1 MIIQIFSKDRPLQ
14 LEATLHSLIIHCT
27 DLFDHDIFIIYK
39 TSSNDYKNNYDILL
53 KEYESYKNINF
64 ILENDFKN
72 NVISL
77 ILSYEYILWLVDDN
91 IFVRDF
97 NLKELCEELKINRD
111 ALGLSLRLGK
121 NTNYC
126 YPLNKSQKLPKFI
139 NENSAILKYLW
150 TIAEYDFAYPL
161 EVSSS
166 IYKVGDILPLLLKI
180 NFNNP
185 NTLESELER
194 NVDYFREYYPYLL
207 CPQLS
212 YTFCNPINKVQNVFL
227 SNRSSNLNA
236 YSPEKLAELFAEGYK
251 IKVEHYSGYIPNACH
266 QEVELLFNQDEDKG
280 KKPVV
285 SVIIPC
291 YNQAEYLRDAVESVV
306 NQTYKDWE
314 CIIVNDGSPDNTSKI
329 ANQLIKEYKQ
339 FNIKLL
345 EKVNGGLSDARNAGI
360 AISGGKYILPL
371 DSDDKISPSYLE
383 ETVSILDKNPDYHIV
398 YVDEQNFGVTNH
410 IHRKGVSELQ
420 YLMQY
425 NVHDYC
431 SLYRKELWISAGGY
445 SVLMFIGGEDWNFWI
460 AAAKSGFKS
469 YHLEKPLF
477 MYRSRVGTMVETT
490 LAKIDE
496 VKAHIIIQHKDIF
509 REQEIQKA
517 YEIIRNM
524 PESSSQGLMKVL
536 QKHPNNPLLNELYLI
551 WKPEEIGTV
560 KVSVIIPTFNRPDL
574 LKIAILSVIQQ
585 TYNDYEIIVVND
597 CGKSVQLVIDEFDNK
612 KIKYIEHTTN
622 KGLAASRNTGIKCS
636 KGKYLCYLDDD
647 DFFYPGHLETLVR
660 FLENSNFK
668 VAYTDA
674 FRASQHL
681 QNGEYVTTEK
691 KVIYSEEFNYP
702 KLLVGNYIP
711 ILCVMHHRD
720 CLLKSGLYDES
731 LSTHEDWE
739 LWLRIGLNYEFA
751 HIKKATCEFTW
762 RTDGSSMT
770 SSRRADMLR
779 TLRIIYNKTKDIVA
793 GNEEILHHRN
803 INEKSIEIEVNK
815 IQVKETGG
823 KYAASTLP
831 EKPEVSIIIPVH
843 NNLDYTRKCL
853 DGIRK
858 TKGLFKIEIII
869 INNGSSDGTQEFL
882 RSLGNEIKVISNI
895 NNENYAYVNNQ
906 GAEIA
911 SGKYLVFLNNDTFPF
926 PGWLDAF
933 AKEFHDNPDVGIQG
947 AKLLYENGTIQHAG
961 MIFGSRPGRPEEP
974 YHAYLTADPSLPLV
988 NRRREMQ
995 FVTGACLAI
1004 RSELFR
1010 QVGGFDDE
1018 YIFGWEDTDL
1028 CMKVNTSG
1036 KKIIYNPE
1044 AVLYHYESG
1053 TKKLR
1058 QANGEDMLELDT
1070 PKEIRNRER
1079 FMSRWPQFI
1088 KRDAELFYAE
1098 DGLKMQGNTLVP
1110 ISEEKFKAMM
1120 ESQLKGSKP
1129 KEVKKEYFTGFS
1141 KKFLDRNYKNAKT
1154 VLVKS
1159 PPAIGDAFA
1168 LTALTAELKE
1178 KYPQLKIYISGN
1190 EVVGDVFLNH
1200 NDIEDIILSGSE
1212 EELAIES
1219 MADVVVD
1226 YTNIIAKLPEYY
1238 NGISYMDIFGN
1249 IAGIRFTK
1257 QDIIYTITEKEAEWA
1272 KNEISDFKD
1281 GKILI
1286 GIQLFTNKDQKRSYP
1301 FVKDLVKELQ
1311 SRNPDFR
1318 FILLGKESPGLNL
1331 PEIYDCAWKNIP
1343 FRLQM
1348 ALAQHCGKF
1357 LTIDSA
1363 FYHAGHNYFKK
1374 PTMVLF
1380 GLTNPALSGNP
1391 SAGFAVVRN
1400 NELNCLNCYWRIPCN
1415 IECMHKLQPSV
1426 IADEFMQI
1434 ENKIIKKFDLKT
1446 VLMNISPNTDVD
1458 EQLFGFYINNKDT
1471 VRLKLIDEKNILPAY
1486 FENANGIEIVREI
1499 EKTPVNINENLSG
1512 FNFELEE
1519 EEETKIVENENV
1531 ETYEFAETHGN
1542 ESPQENNG
1550 YPQLNIVWEG
1560 SQFVYHSLALIN
1572 REQCANII
1580 DTGLAEVT
1588 IVPYENDRFFP
1599 GGNPKYEKLK
1609 ENDIRYKKEVN
1620 KDNARLP
1627 YVWIRHQWPP
1637 SFDAPRGAKWIIMQ
1651 PWEYTTLRK
1660 DFADLFK
1667 QADEL
1672 WTPSTYSRQS
1682 FINSGIDFDKVQV
1695 IPNGIDPGLFN
1706 PAGDKY
1712 LIPTKKKL
1720 KFLYIGGTIFRKG
1733 IDVLLH
1739 AYTKAFNSED
1749 NVSLFIKDMGG
1760 ESFYKGQTAKG
1771 HIEKLRQ
1778 VPGSPEII
1786 YYDDYMTE
1794 EQIANLYRSC
1804 DVFVCSYRGEGF
1816 SLPTL
1821 EAMACG
1827 LPVIVT
1833 EGGST
1838 DDFVDEKVGWLIPS
1852 QPRTIGNKIGN
1863 LELTGEAFVLEPDA
1877 EKLIEILK
1885 DVYSNPA
1892 MIFDKG
1898 LKGSYRARTQW
1909 TWKRSTMKIFSR
1921 LDFLYGKNMA
1931 QTAENKLKDCRD
1943 AFVILGEADEQFDL
1957 GNYYLAKQ
1965 LYNQALEDGLKPE
1978 KFKLHLLHKLSMI
1991 EIIEGNYEQAEEN
2004 LAVAEAMSAGHPDNI
2019 YLKAKLF
2026 GLKKNWTEMLEQ
2038 LTELMNKWKDVKFNT
2053 TLNVAL
2059 DDLLCDT
2066 AEGFYEFGDIE
2077 NSLNLYT
2084 EALKLNNGNPYAC
2097 YGAALCFLKADIKED
2112 AIKMLEWAIRLKP
2125 DYDLAGD
2132 LLSTL

>member
-306 NQTYKDWE
+306 SQTYKDWE

-1311 SRNPDFR
+1311 SRN
-1318 FILLGKESPGLNL
+1318 
-1331 PEIYDCAWKNIP
+1331 
-1343 FRLQM
+1343 
-1348 ALAQHCGKF
+1348 
-1357 LTIDSA
+1357 
-1363 FYHAGHNYFKK
+1363 
-1374 PTMVLF
+1374 
-1380 GLTNPALSGNP
+1380 
-1391 SAGFAVVRN
+1391 
-1400 NELNCLNCYWRIPCN
+1400 
-1415 IECMHKLQPSV
+1415 
-1426 IADEFMQI
+1426 
-1434 ENKIIKKFDLKT
+1434 
-1446 VLMNISPNTDVD
+1446 
-1458 EQLFGFYINNKDT
+1458 
-1471 VRLKLIDEKNILPAY
+1471 
-1486 FENANGIEIVREI
+1486 
-1499 EKTPVNINENLSG
+1499 
-1512 FNFELEE
+1512 
-1519 EEETKIVENENV
+1519 
-1531 ETYEFAETHGN
+1531 
-1542 ESPQENNG
+1542 
-1550 YPQLNIVWEG
+1550 
-1560 SQFVYHSLALIN
+1560 
-1572 REQCANII
+1572 
-1580 DTGLAEVT
+1580 
-1588 IVPYENDRFFP
+1588 
-1599 GGNPKYEKLK
+1599 
-1609 ENDIRYKKEVN
+1609 
-1620 KDNARLP
+1620 
-1627 YVWIRHQWPP
+1627 
-1637 SFDAPRGAKWIIMQ
+1637 
-1651 PWEYTTLRK
+1651 
-1660 DFADLFK
+1660 
-1667 QADEL
+1667 
-1672 WTPSTYSRQS
+1672 
-1682 FINSGIDFDKVQV
+1682 
-1695 IPNGIDPGLFN
+1695 
-1706 PAGDKY
+1706 
-1712 LIPTKKKL
+1712 
-1720 KFLYIGGTIFRKG
+1720 
-1733 IDVLLH
+1733 
-1739 AYTKAFNSED
+1739 
-1749 NVSLFIKDMGG
+1749 
-1760 ESFYKGQTAKG
+1760 
-1771 HIEKLRQ
+1771 
-1778 VPGSPEII
+1778 
-1786 YYDDYMTE
+1786 
-1794 EQIANLYRSC
+1794 
-1804 DVFVCSYRGEGF
+1804 
-1816 SLPTL
+1816 
-1821 EAMACG
+1821 
-1827 LPVIVT
+1827 
-1833 EGGST
+1833 
-1838 DDFVDEKVGWLIPS
+1838 
-1852 QPRTIGNKIGN
+1852 
-1863 LELTGEAFVLEPDA
+1863 
-1877 EKLIEILK
+1877 
-1885 DVYSNPA
+1885 
-1892 MIFDKG
+1892 
-1898 LKGSYRARTQW
+1898 
-1909 TWKRSTMKIFSR
+1909 
-1921 LDFLYGKNMA
+1921 
-1931 QTAENKLKDCRD
+1931 
-1943 AFVILGEADEQFDL
+1943 
-1957 GNYYLAKQ
+1957 
-1965 LYNQALEDGLKPE
+1965 
-1978 KFKLHLLHKLSMI
+1978 
-1991 EIIEGNYEQAEEN
+1991 
-2004 LAVAEAMSAGHPDNI
+2004 
-2019 YLKAKLF
+2019 
-2026 GLKKNWTEMLEQ
+2026 
-2038 LTELMNKWKDVKFNT
+2038 
-2053 TLNVAL
+2053 
-2059 DDLLCDT
+2059 
-2066 AEGFYEFGDIE
+2066 
-2077 NSLNLYT
+2077 
-2084 EALKLNNGNPYAC
+2084 
-2097 YGAALCFLKADIKED
+2097 
-2112 AIKMLEWAIRLKP
+2112 
-2125 DYDLAGD
+2125 
-2132 LLSTL
+2132 